1 MLVDSGWL
9 MVDLITLVSIA
20 EDQSQC
26 EGDDRRVCILYN
38 TIKMIQKVEHENEAQ
53 KETPPRYDETN
64 ALHNHRQ
71 PRVRGSERRPGGV
84 CYYSMI
90 EYYVVRRLWSNA
102 CVIRKKTMAKL

>member
-1 MLVDSGWL
+1 MHTIVHYQDDSKSG
-9 MVDLITLVSIA
+9 
-20 EDQSQC
+20 
-26 EGDDRRVCILYN
+26 
-38 TIKMIQKVEHENEAQ
+38 EHENEAQ

-90 EYYVVRRLWSNA
+90 EYVVRRLWSNA
-102 CVIRKKTMAKL
+102 CYEYQEKDDG

>member
-26 EGDDRRVCILYN
+26 EGDDRRVCILYYQDDS
-38 TIKMIQKVEHENEAQ
+38 KSGEHEM
-53 KETPPRYDETN
+53 KHKRKPRVDETN

-90 EYYVVRRLWSNA
+90 EYVVVRRLWSNA
-102 CVIRKKTMAKL
+102 CVIRKTTMAKL